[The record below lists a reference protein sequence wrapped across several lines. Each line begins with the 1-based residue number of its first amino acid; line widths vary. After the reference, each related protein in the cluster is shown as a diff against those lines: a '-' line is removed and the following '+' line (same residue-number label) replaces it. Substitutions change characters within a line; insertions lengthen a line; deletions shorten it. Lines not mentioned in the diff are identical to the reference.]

1 MARSTVARGAAP
13 GAGIPT
19 DSSGNARDAVL
30 PQECVYAWRYL
41 YENPGGN
48 IFQTAELNEVLTA
61 IIDAY
66 DKAAAKLS

>member
-30 PQECVYAWRYL
+30 PQECVYALEIPVRKS
-41 YENPGGN
+41 GGN